1 EETRKKAM
9 RVIDAQFDLEILLRQ
24 RELQKIK
31 EELKKSE
38 LYLDTLK
45 HCILEPPSN
54 SSNSHRPSTLNA
66 STCNENLGAAS
77 LTPMRHSTRKIYSTR
92 DNDYFY
98 YDPCKDLYS
107 RRNDGTFVRLACPKC
122 HRSKFINVQG
132 FLNHCRL
139 SHRIEFPNHEEALLK
154 CGTPVDESIIPPG
167 HPARSRVITRPPSLR
182 TILGKSNLSTSR
194 IREINDDIN
203 SENRPTI
210 KVFEEEIDLGLDE
223 LSNGVEINDSND
235 SNEVLLA
242 QKSPSNN
249 EMMSY
254 SENSLSLSC
263 DELVTSSDSV
273 ETCISNTTMQEVTTI
288 SATYT
293 IPACTSV
300 FDPID
305 NGSRFYIKRRIVVGN
320 VSKWITPEKR
330 DSSLRKYTH
339 KWMVYVTGPPHDLNI
354 TPFIRRVRFFLHQ
367 SYRPLDVVD
376 VTEPPFQLTRFGW
389 GEFPI
394 RIQLIFVDNK
404 NKPVDLIHNLKRAF
418 DLELDRNTQF
428 IDPKPEGP
436 INHTVNIVR
445 DIPKQD
451 ISDTNNVLIET
462 DAKELLQK
470 EKSNDKLDSD
480 ETINTLE
487 PLLNEAVKSYP
498 LITPSSARSSI
509 LPYVTAKSSRAFLNW
524 SIERRKVVEWHR
536 ARLIRLLVVS
546 LSRTADDSR
555 VQSFAESLTTKQVIF
570 WCRDKGHTPIDNEHN
585 EPMNSNITIDNHK
598 STVAVE
604 LKRHNFSSIT
614 GFQVT
619 WCKCCGCPES
629 WHEINTST
637 SKSISV
643 PIPPYKC
650 KRKPHFLETKKT
662 KLSSLTLVQD
672 FLDELYQ
679 DKVLQGNES
688 INTCNGDNSLNNN
701 RISILNNSLSVESAK
716 NMNEFKERYTF
727 NPQGIDWVW
736 DVIGQLKLDGVV
748 ATKLIKYDGK
758 IEVENG
764 DINVAIQQRLE
775 TGNLIFQLTKI
786 FMKDLVNKAINIYKS
801 EQLDD
806 PFTPEINW
814 FSSSVLDSRYNSYRQ
829 RIKKILVPYH
839 LYQAIQSNLNT
850 FDFLNGEGLA
860 SDKKKIQE

>member
-1 EETRKKAM
+1 MATSGINQNVACSRRPIPRDEETRKKAM

-38 LYLDTLK
+38 IYLETLR

-54 SSNSHRPSTLNA
+54 SSSSHRTSTLNA
-66 STCNENLGAAS
+66 STYSENLGVAS
-77 LTPMRHSTRKIYSTR
+77 LTPTRHSTRKIYSTR

-154 CGTPVDESIIPPG
+154 CGTPVDESLIPPG
-167 HPARSRVITRPPSLR
+167 HPARSRIITRPPSLR

-194 IREINDDIN
+194 TRDFNDGKN

-223 LSNGVEINDSND
+223 LSNGAEINDSN
-235 SNEVLLA
+235 EAPLV
-242 QKSPSNN
+242 QKLPSNN
-249 EMMSY
+249 EITSY
-254 SENSLSLSC
+254 SENSPSLLCHIS
-263 DELVTSSDSV
+263 DHITKISEDHPMLGSPDGSDSDYSSDID
-273 ETCISNTTMQEVTTI
+273 EGDTGTTTI
-288 SATYT
+288 SATCT

-305 NGSRFYIKRRIVVGN
+305 HGSRFYIKRRIVVGN
-320 VSKWITPEKR
+320 VSKWINPEKR

-354 TPFIRRVRFFLHQ
+354 TPFIRRVRFFLHP

-394 RIQLIFVDNK
+394 QIQIIFVDNK
-404 NKPVDLIHNLKRAF
+404 NKPVDLIHNLKLDNIHNGKQQLGNERAF

-428 IDPKPEGP
+428 IDPKAEGP
-436 INHTVNIVR
+436 INHTINIVR

-451 ISDTNNVLIET
+451 ISETNNALIET
-462 DAKELLQK
+462 DAKESLQK
-470 EKSNDKLDSD
+470 EKSNDRLDS
-480 ETINTLE
+480 EIMNALE
-487 PLLNEAVKSYP
+487 PLLNKAVK
-498 LITPSSARSSI
+498 
-509 LPYVTAKSSRAFLNW
+509 
-524 SIERRKVVEWHR
+524 
-536 ARLIRLLVVS
+536 
-546 LSRTADDSR
+546 
-555 VQSFAESLTTKQVIF
+555 
-570 WCRDKGHTPIDNEHN
+570 
-585 EPMNSNITIDNHK
+585 
-598 STVAVE
+598 
-604 LKRHNFSSIT
+604 NFSSIT

-637 SKSISV
+637 SKSVSV
-643 PIPPYKC
+643 PVSPYKC
-650 KRKPHFLETKKT
+650 KRRPHFLETKKT
-662 KLSSLTLVQD
+662 KLCSLTLVQD
-672 FLDELYQ
+672 FSDELYQ
-679 DKVLQGNES
+679 DKVLSGNES
-688 INTCNGDNSLNNN
+688 INTCNEDSNLNNN
-701 RISILNNSLSVESAK
+701 GISVELVK
-716 NMNEFKERYTF
+716 NMSELKDWYTF
-727 NPQGIDWVW
+727 NPQGIDWIW
-736 DVIGQLKLDGVV
+736 DVVGQLKLDGVV

-758 IEVENG
+758 IEVEDG

-786 FMKDLVNKAINIYKS
+786 FLKDLVNKAINVYKS

-814 FSSSVLDSRYNSYRQ
+814 FSRSALDSRYNSYRQ

-839 LYQAIQSNLNT
+839 FYQAIQANLNT